1 MVFKDKGSDDVPLLQ
16 SFDSLVKVASSDW
29 VNWDRFPKSGIIDSG
44 VSDLQNV
51 TATKKKT
58 DDTQCISLPLMQLS

>member
-1 MVFKDKGSDDVPLLQ
+1 MVFEDKGSDNVPLLQ

-29 VNWDRFPKSGIIDSG
+29 VNWDRFPKSGMIDSG

-51 TATKKKT
+51 TATKN
-58 DDTQCISLPLMQLS
+58 